1 VARAEKRMSATMR
14 RRLPV
19 ILAVGVLL
27 LATGLRFHLLGAQSL
42 WNDEGNSVVQAG
54 RPLADIIEHAS
65 RDIHP
70 PGYYLLL
77 SGGRA
82 LAGDSEFAL
91 RLWSALASVI
101 TVALAFSLGRR
112 LFSAGAGLVA
122 ALFVALNTF
131 SIYYA
136 QEARMYALLALLG
149 AAAMWALVGLVQRP
163 QWRWA
168 VALGL
173 INAAGLYTHY
183 AYPFLI
189 LAQGVLVLAR
199 LIQLRTQR
207 PALVKLTGWFALTAG
222 VTALL
227 FLPLA
232 PTALA
237 QVTGWPS
244 TGEPVPPGE
253 ALRAIT
259 LWLTYGVTAQTA
271 TLAIPVMVLVFGL
284 LDADGRAN
292 SRWRALVPVLWVLVP
307 VSAFL
312 LLGLYR
318 PQNLKFLIA
327 SEIGLALWLARGLWM
342 LWGLQPVRRRG
353 GSPRALLAAARAAAA
368 GAFVWMIATMALN
381 VPALYTDPALQR
393 ADYRAIAAE
402 IRARERPGDAIIL
415 DAPNQ
420 AEVFGYYYDGET
432 PIFLLPPGLGGNDAE
447 TRAAVEAVLA
457 DFERVWA
464 VFWGEA
470 ERDPNRVVETTL
482 DAGAFEAGD
491 RWLGDVRLA
500 HYVMPAPLREPCPA
514 GAQFGEHITL
524 AGCRLNS
531 RTFAAGDALQ
541 LQLEW
546 LTDAPLLERYKVFV
560 QLLDASGVLVTQRD
574 SEPVG
579 GLGLTT
585 TWQPGE
591 PVTDNH
597 ALFLPAD
604 LPPGDY
610 RLIIGLYA
618 LDAPNARLPVSAGGD
633 YLDLGLV
640 TIR

>member
-1 VARAEKRMSATMR
+1 MKHIPLV
-14 RRLPV
+14 
-19 ILAVGVLL
+19 LALVVLL
-27 LATGLRFHLLGAQSL
+27 LAAGLRFHQLGAQSL

-54 RPLADIIEHAS
+54 RSLTDIAEHAA

-77 SGGRA
+77 SGWRA

-91 RLWSALASVI
+91 RMLSSLASVVS
-101 TVALAFSLGRR
+101 VALAFSLGRR
-112 LFSAGAGLVA
+112 LFSPWAGLLA

-149 AAAMWALVGLVQRP
+149 AAGMWALVGLVRRP
-163 QWRWA
+163 GWRWA

-173 INAAGLYTHY
+173 VNAAGLYTHY

-189 LAQGVLVLAR
+189 LAQGLLVLVR
-199 LIQLRTQR
+199 LIQLRTER
-207 PALVKLTGWFALTAG
+207 PALRKLTGGFALSAAI
-222 VTALL
+222 TALL

-244 TGEPVPPGE
+244 TGEPVPLGD

-259 LWLTYGVTAQTA
+259 LWLTYGVTAQAA
-271 TLAIPVMVLVFGL
+271 TLAIPLVVLVFGL
-284 LDADGRAN
+284 LDADGRADT
-292 SRWRALVPVLWVLVP
+292 RWRALVPVLWVLVP
-307 VSAFL
+307 VGAFL

-327 SEIGLALWLARGLWM
+327 SEIGLALWLARGLWI
-342 LWGLQPVRRRG
+342 LWSLQPVRRRG
-353 GSPRALLAAARAAAA
+353 GSPRALLIVARAAAA
-368 GAFVWMIATMALN
+368 GAFVWMIGTMALN
-381 VPALYTDPALQR
+381 LPALYSDPALQR

-420 AEVFGYYYDGET
+420 AEVFGYYYDGDT
-432 PIFLLPPGLGGNDAE
+432 PIFLLPPGLGGDDAE
-447 TRAAVEAVLA
+447 TRAAVEAILA

-464 VFWGEA
+464 VFWGEV

-491 RWLGDVRLA
+491 RWYGDVRLA
-500 HYVMPAPLREPCPA
+500 QYVMPAPLNEPCPA
-514 GAQFGEHITL
+514 GAQFGDHITL
-524 AGCRLNS
+524 AACRLNS
-531 RTFAAGDALQ
+531 RAFTPGDALQ

-546 LTDAPLLERYKVFV
+546 LADAPLTDRYKVFV
-560 QLLDASGVLVTQRD
+560 QLLDADGVLVTQRD

-585 TWQPGE
+585 TWQPGQ

-597 ALFLPAD
+597 ALFLPGD
-604 LPPGDY
+604 LAPGDY
-610 RLIIGLYA
+610 RLILGLYA
-618 LDAPNARLPVSAGGD
+618 LDAPNARLPVSTGGD
-633 YLDLGLV
+633 YLDLGPL